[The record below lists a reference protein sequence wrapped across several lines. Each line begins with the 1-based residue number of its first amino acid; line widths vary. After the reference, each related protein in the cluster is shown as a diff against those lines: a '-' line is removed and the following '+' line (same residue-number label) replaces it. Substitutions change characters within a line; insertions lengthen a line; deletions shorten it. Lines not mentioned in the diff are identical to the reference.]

1 MKVIVAMVI
10 AAGVGAAGFALAQ
23 SQNQPAPTGQANILI
38 AQQPVAQPMGTVNL
52 TTSMGPVNA
61 IAAQQHD
68 IRVNTMANDTFVV
81 VKDVTDS
88 QIVFVYRVDQL
99 GKVSLADKKRF
110 YY

>member
-1 MKVIVAMVI
+1 MKVVVALVVA
-10 AAGVGAAGFALAQ
+10 AAGISGYALAQ
-23 SQNQPAPTGQANILI
+23 NQNQLAPQGQANIVM
-38 AQQPVAQPMGTVNL
+38 QQQMGTANM
-52 TTSMGPVNA
+52 TTSMGPVNG

>member
-1 MKVIVAMVI
+1 MKYVVALLI
-10 AAGVGAAGFALAQ
+10 LAAAGFALAQ
-23 SQNQPAPTGQANILI
+23 SQVVQTGQTSVILPP
-38 AQQPVAQPMGTVNL
+38 QNPTPVNV
-52 TTSMGPVNA
+52 TTSMGPVNSLA
-61 IAAQQHD
+61 MQQHD